1 MVSAQGLSRMIVT
14 HVIKITRV
22 AGAENHL
29 LMLVAGLR
37 ARQIDA
43 HIVMLI
49 EPANPM
55 DDFVYAAQNDAIPIH
70 TITINGDMDLTLL
83 PRLRQLL
90 RRLKPQI
97 VHTHLQHADLY
108 GIPAARMAGVPVV
121 ISSRHNDNNFR
132 RHAPVKQVNQTLW
145 RMVDGGIAISDAIAR
160 FAIEVEGAPTR
171 KIHTIL
177 YGLSVNTDTNEHE
190 TERQAFRLELGIGK
204 DDLVAG
210 VVCRLVEQKGV
221 IYALQAF
228 QKIAKKF
235 PSAHLVIAGDGPLR
249 QSLAGEVI
257 PLGLQGQVHF
267 LGWRDDISL
276 VMAGLDVLVVPSL
289 WEGFG
294 LVILEAMARQVPTI
308 ASAVSAIP
316 EIIVDGETGLLVPPR
331 DVDAL
336 AGALETMF
344 ADHALRRHMGL
355 LAEDRLEA
363 HFSAEQMV
371 DQTIALYNQLL
382 ASRKN

>member
-1 MVSAQGLSRMIVT
+1 MVVT

-22 AGAENHL
+22 AGAETHL
-29 LMLVAGLR
+29 LVLVAGLR

-43 HIVMLI
+43 QIVMLV
-49 EPANPM
+49 EPSNPM
-55 DDFVYAAQNDAIPIH
+55 DDFVCAAQNRAIPIH
-70 TITINGDMDLTLL
+70 TLTINGDLDLILL

-132 RHAPVKQVNQTLW
+132 RRTPIKQINQTLW
-145 RMVDGGIAISDAIAR
+145 RMVDGGIAISDAITH
-160 FAIEVEGAPTR
+160 FAVEVEDAPAH
-171 KIHTIL
+171 KIHTIH
-177 YGLSVNTDTNEHE
+177 YGLPIE
-190 TERQAFRLELGIGK
+190 THSDEQESARQSFRLELGIGK
-204 DDLVAG
+204 NDLVAG

-228 QKIAKKF
+228 QKITKKF

-257 PLGLQGQVHF
+257 PLGLHGQVHF
-267 LGWRDDISL
+267 LGWRDDIPR
-276 VMAGLDVLVVPSL
+276 VMNGLDVLVVPSL

-316 EIIVDGETGLLVPPR
+316 EIVVDGETGLLVPPR

-336 AGALETMF
+336 AGALEMLF

-355 LAEDRLEA
+355 LAEDRLES
-363 HFSAEQMV
+363 HFSAERMI
-371 DQTIALYNQLL
+371 DQTAALYNRLL
-382 ASRKN
+382 ARRKR